1 MADAMLTLGS
11 ATPSPTRRA
20 PKRANA
26 RPGARKAAVQLWQRL
41 VRKYKQMVLRRPRPR
56 EEL

>member
-41 VRKYKQMVLRRPRPR
+41 VRKYKQMVLRQPR